1 MLKPLYSLGLKYPKL
16 ILLAIAM
23 LTVYFALQLPQL
35 RWETDA
41 RVYLPNGHPAILYDE
56 KVDTI
61 FGVKD
66 AMVIAIV
73 NEEEG
78 IFNPDTLAHI
88 ASITEK
94 LAALPGIKANRTLDV
109 VSLSTAT
116 LFVGDEESIGAM
128 ALMKTPATDE
138 ASIEAL
144 KKIVYGNADLF
155 VGNIVSQDGKAA
167 MIRARLKEGSDNRY
181 MTYWQVKA
189 ILDAEYG
196 ATTEWQGEWSGE
208 GDWGQGDWD
217 NSAWEGGSQTSQ
229 SSFDKVYI
237 SGRPV
242 IEVTS
247 GLDAMTD
254 MKVMIPMLVAAIGFA
269 LFMIFRT
276 ARGVVLPIAVVMTS
290 IIWTMGVMVLMGIP
304 LYTISTMLPVILV
317 AVGIGDAVHLMSRY
331 YDHVLQDP
339 HNDANDIVQK
349 MMHELGPPLLVTSL
363 TTSIG
368 FLSFYFAEM
377 PPFKI
382 FGLFTVLGIMF
393 SWLISIM
400 LIPAAL
406 SLLRPKVG
414 HYLARQRSIRIRS
427 EQSVL
432 TSGLVQASRLFVR
445 YRTGIAVTIV
455 VISILS
461 VMGASR
467 LFVDSSWMSDFRED
481 SDIVV
486 SNNVLNNKFD
496 GTLFLN
502 VVFESEENDTIKS
515 PELLKKIEEM
525 QQHLEQLP
533 FVGGSLS
540 IVDYLKSVNK
550 NLNAG
555 QEAYNVLPD
564 SRAIIGEYLYLLS
577 ISGQPEQL
585 SEVIDYDYRRA
596 LVSFSIQTDHT
607 QDIKVIIDA
616 AESYIDREFED
627 FPVEVNLAGSANNSF
642 VWAKLLIESQAI
654 AIVFSKIGIFLI
666 ASLLFRSMIIGLF
679 VVLPVTITTLIMAGV
694 AGALRIPIDVS
705 TTLAA
710 GVAIGVGV
718 DYAVHYIF
726 KYKAALNEF
735 SDSMLATEETFRR
748 VGRTIVLNAL
758 IVISGFVVLLFS
770 QFPPHIKLGYFVII
784 YMALSCLVALIVL
797 PVLFSFYKPM
807 DEKVGRVRAIT

>member
-78 IFNPDTLAHI
+78 VFNPDTLAHI

-94 LAALPGIKANRTLDV
+94 IAALPGIKANRTLDV

-116 LFVGDEESIGAM
+116 LFVGDEDSIGAM
-128 ALMKTPATDE
+128 ALMKTPATDD
-138 ASIEAL
+138 AAINDL

-167 MIRARLKEGSDNRY
+167 MIRARLKEGADNRY

-196 ATTEWQGEWSGE
+196 IANEWSGEWSGD
-208 GDWGQGDWD
+208 GDWGEGDWD
-217 NSAWEGGSQTSQ
+217 NSAWESGSQASQ
-229 SSFDKVYI
+229 NSFDKVYI

-254 MKVMIPMLVAAIGFA
+254 MKVMIPMLAAAIGLA
-269 LFMIFRT
+269 LFVVFRT
-276 ARGVVLPIAVVMTS
+276 ARGVVLPIAVVAIS
-290 IIWTMGVMVLMGIP
+290 IIWTMGAMVVLDIP

-339 HNDANDIVQK
+339 HGEAQGIVQN

-393 SWLISIM
+393 SWLISIT

-406 SLLRPKVG
+406 SLLTPKVG
-414 HYLARQRSIRIRS
+414 NYLARQRSIRIRS

-432 TSGLVQASRLFVR
+432 TARLVQAGQLFVR
-445 YRTGIAVTIV
+445 YRTAIALSIV
-455 VISILS
+455 VISVLS
-461 VMGASR
+461 VAGASR

-481 SDIVV
+481 SDIIV
-486 SNNVLNNKFD
+486 SNEVLNSKFD

-502 VVFESEENDTIKS
+502 VVFESEENDAIKS
-515 PELLKKIEEM
+515 PELLKKIEAM
-525 QQHLEQLP
+525 QQYLEQLP
-533 FVGGSLS
+533 YVGGSLS
-540 IVDYLKSVNK
+540 IIDYLKNANK

-564 SRAIIGEYLYLLS
+564 SREIIGEYLYLLS

-585 SEVIDYDYRRA
+585 SEVIDYDYRRT

-607 QDIKVIIDA
+607 QDLKVIIDA
-616 AESYIDREFED
+616 ADSFIDKEFKD
-627 FPVEVNLAGSANNSF
+627 FPGDVNLAGSANNSF

-654 AIVFSKIGIFLI
+654 AIIFSKIGIFLI
-666 ASLLFRSMIIGLF
+666 ASLLFRSVVVGLF
-679 VVLPVTITTLIMAGV
+679 VVLPVTLTTLIMAGV

-726 KYKAALNEF
+726 KYKAALSEL
-735 SDSMLATEETFRR
+735 SDSMLATAETFRR

-758 IVISGFVVLLFS
+758 IVITGFIVLLFS
-770 QFPPHIKLGYFVII
+770 QFPPHIKLGYFVIV
-784 YMALSCLVALIVL
+784 YMALSCLVALVVL
-797 PVLFSFYKPM
+797 PVLFSFYKPVN
-807 DEKVGRVRAIT
+807 KKNGRISAAI